1 MKTYRIM
8 KYQWL
13 IIALAAILLTGCSD
27 NEDDTNGT
35 GNYKLLVSNSS
46 SSYLQNDELEEA
58 TSKIIEAFSPTSTGF
73 ECTLE
78 EAGKRWDNACD
89 SILKTNWLEK
99 DVAIGDTTWVEIA
112 LVKETGTNE
121 SNTIV
126 NRRRIEF
133 PIFLFSFKT
142 DNASS
147 NYALNIRAQ
156 MEVAAILKQFYS
168 NGKETFSSKLTD
180 AREKLEEASDSILSH
195 NWKQNDLALQKGTSF
210 TLKLVGGTS
219 SLAQPW
225 PSYASKEITLPHY

>member
-1 MKTYRIM
+1 MKTYHIM

-27 NEDDTNGT
+27 NDEDTNNV

-58 TSKIIEAFSPTSTGF
+58 TSRILEIFSPASTGF

-78 EAGKRWDNACD
+78 EADKRWNNACD
-89 SILKTNWLEK
+89 SVLKTNWLEK

-112 LVKETGTNE
+112 LVKETGSNE
-121 SNTIV
+121 NNTIV
-126 NRRRIEF
+126 NRRKIEF
-133 PIFLFSFKT
+133 PIFLFSFET
-142 DNASS
+142 DNASP
-147 NYALNIRAQ
+147 NYALNIKAQ

-195 NWKQNDLALQKGTSF
+195 NWKRNDLALQKGTSF